1 MRLREKD
8 KRDVIISAFT
18 GMHDDVYTWGE
29 QAAVRAAVYPM
40 GQGLD
45 SRVYGDCIQDR
56 RLMLYDGEEKI
67 SVGMGVSLD
76 GGAPAYR
83 ITALEA
89 WSHVRAEI
97 ERIPEGR
104 RG

>member
-8 KRDVIISAFT
+8 KRDVIISTFT

-45 SRVYGDCIQDR
+45 FRVYGDCIQDR

-76 GGAPAYR
+76 GGAPAFR
-83 ITALEA
+83 VVSVEA
-89 WSHVRAEI
+89 WDHTRAI
-97 ERIPEGR
+97 LERIPDGR
-104 RG
+104 RT

>member
-1 MRLREKD
+1 MRLCERE
-8 KRDVIISAFT
+8 KRDVIVYAFT
-18 GMHDDVYTWGE
+18 GLDDDAYTWGE
-29 QAAVRAAVYPM
+29 AAAIRAAVYPM
-40 GQGLD
+40 GQSPETG
-45 SRVYGDCIQDR
+45 VYGEQMKDR
-56 RLMLYDGEEKI
+56 RLMLYDGPI
-67 SVGMGVSLD
+67 ALSVGMGVSLD